1 MIAAYRLKG
10 FGWLGASTAIV
21 LGFYLVSLQVASE
34 RKKLEHLN
42 ADIASTQ
49 RDIRALETE
58 FDTRAN
64 LAQLERW
71 NGDTLALSA
80 PQPGQF
86 LRSEAELADADV
98 VRGPAVGPAMRTAAL
113 IVPSFASPAASVP
126 VTSAPVVAIAAGKA
140 TTLPASG
147 TPQVARNETLPRARS
162 VRAALARAAAKLP
175 GFALTR
181 ASLQADSEKPTLRS
195 AVTTAA
201 GARARPQVALL
212 DRKLLSDTTLRD
224 LMGGARAEGSKL
236 R

>member
-10 FGWLGASTAIV
+10 FGWFGASTAIV

-34 RKKLEHLN
+34 RKKLEHLD

-80 PQPGQF
+80 PQPAQF
-86 LRSEAELADADV
+86 LRDEAELANADV
-98 VRGPAVGPAMRTAAL
+98 VRGPAVGPTVRTAAL
-113 IVPSFASPAASVP
+113 IVPSFVTPAQAVSTTPAPIVAVAAAKAVARP
-126 VTSAPVVAIAAGKA
+126 V
-140 TTLPASG
+140 SG
-147 TPQVARNETLPRARS
+147 TTQVARNDAAPALRP
-162 VRAALARAAAKLP
+162 VRAALTRIAAKLP
-175 GFALTR
+175 RFALTR
-181 ASLQADSEKPTLRS
+181 ASLDAEAEKPTLRP
-195 AVTTAA
+195 AVAAAA
-201 GARARPQVALL
+201 GTRARSQVALL

-224 LMGGARAEGSKL
+224 LMGGARAEGGRL